1 MDARDYAILYNALD
15 VNNDGSISLH
25 EFGMFIEGVKL
36 QKNQRMQELDPRL
49 VQTMNDEIAEL
60 FRQFDLDGNG
70 YVTADEIQK
79 AMLGIGQRISLDDA
93 MRMIR
98 EVD

>member
-1 MDARDYAILYNALD
+1 MYNALD